1 MTFYTTNDNPY
12 IPITRAPIFILGNN
26 RSGTTLVRMMITS
39 HPDIIIPPESHFFL
53 WLYDQYKDWKPEH
66 DLNVFIKD
74 LFGCTKI
81 ETWGMREEL
90 LSEFIRVRSPSCYRD
105 LVSLVYRYYGVVVG
119 KEAKR
124 WGDKNSLWPNRLGVV
139 DIVFPQAVF
148 LHIVRD
154 GRDVACSYLDL
165 GKREFQSKYAP
176 RLPQDIQEIARIW
189 SRNVRTVRNF
199 GNKLY
204 AHRYYEFRYEDLIEN
219 PEQEMKLIFEF
230 LHMEYHPD
238 VLQYATITKNKN
250 YEPSEFLAWKEKVY
264 QPIDK
269 NNKGKYTRLLSI
281 HEVKAFERIANRE
294 LSYYGY
300 I

>member
-1 MTFYTTNDNPY
+1 MG
-12 IPITRAPIFILGNN
+12 RAPIFLLGNN
-26 RSGTTLVRMMITS
+26 RSGTTLARMMLTS

-53 WLYDQYKDWKPEH
+53 WLYDRYKDWKPEH
-66 DLNVFIKD
+66 GLNFFIKD
-74 LFGCTKI
+74 LMGCTKI

-90 LSEFIRVRSPSCYRD
+90 LTEFVRVRHPSCYRD
-105 LVSLVYRYYGVVVG
+105 LVSLVYQYYGVVVG
-119 KEAKR
+119 KKAKR
-124 WGDKNSLWPNRLGVV
+124 WGDKNSLWPERFKAI

-189 SRNVRTVRNF
+189 SRNVRMVRNF
-199 GNKLY
+199 GNKLGDY
-204 AHRYYEFRYEDLIEN
+204 RYYEFRYEDLLEN

-230 LHMEYHPD
+230 LHMEYNPD
-238 VLQYATITKNKN
+238 VLRYAIIAKDNN
-250 YEPSEFLAWKEKVY
+250 YEPPAFLAWKEKVY

-269 NNKGKYTRLLSI
+269 SNKGKYARLLSI
-281 HEVKAFERIANRE
+281 HEITTFERIANSE